1 MGQVSIACYRP
12 KPGKDA
18 ELLELTR
25 QHIPILRAQGLVTD
39 REPYLMRAADGT
51 LVEVFEWKSAD
62 ALEAAH
68 TNPEVGKLW
77 QRYGELCDYIK
88 LGDLAETRELFANF
102 DPIE

>member
-62 ALEAAH
+62 AIEAAH

>member
-1 MGQVSIACYRP
+1 MGHVSIVCYRP
-12 KPGKDA
+12 KPGKEA
-18 ELLELTR
+18 QLLELTR

-62 ALEAAH
+62 AIEAAH
-68 TNPEVGKLW
+68 ANPEVGKLW
-77 QRYGELCDYIK
+77 QRYADLCDYVK

-102 DPIE
+102 EQID